1 MPSASNNCPPNH
13 ANFSSS
19 ANLSACR
26 FDEETIWPDTDL
38 LPDDFDA
45 SYVTDLSSM
54 QDDEDRPQ
62 EDIY

>member
-1 MPSASNNCPPNH
+1 M
-13 ANFSSS
+13 SS
-19 ANLSACR
+19 AFKL
-26 FDEETIWPDTDL
+26 EECNGTDFHL
-38 LPDDFDA
+38 IDDFDA